1 VNELSQLRFAAVYA
15 YQYFTIGALQPYQ
28 KTLPCKMNFLSH
40 YYFDRTN
47 NDANVVMG
55 MVLPDLIKNAA
66 KEANLY
72 PQKNE
77 FLFKGNPDEE
87 NLLFGWK
94 RHLAV
99 DLLFH
104 SSNFFLEK
112 TTELKQLIKP
122 IVENTAVRP
131 SFLAHIGLE
140 LLLDHLLVTHNLVQ
154 VNHFYDKLE
163 AVKKESLSDFLEHCN
178 LKYPEVFF
186 NFLEKFISSKYLLSY
201 QKLENISYALNRICM
216 RLWPET
222 LNEKQLQQLTFE
234 LGIFKTVLEK
244 DYMDIFKEIEK
255 KLV

>member
-1 VNELSQLRFAAVYA
+1 
-15 YQYFTIGALQPYQ
+15 
-28 KTLPCKMNFLSH
+28 MNFLSH
-40 YYFDRTN
+40 YYFDRAN
-47 NDANVVMG
+47 IDANVVMG
-55 MVLPDLIKNAA
+55 TVLPDLVKNAS

-87 NLLFGWK
+87 NLLVGWK

-99 DLLFH
+99 DLFFH
-104 SSNFFLEK
+104 SSDFFLEK

-140 LLLDHLLVTHNLVQ
+140 LLLDHLLIEHNLIQ
-154 VNHFYDKLE
+154 VHHFYDKLNT
-163 AVKKESLSDFLEHCN
+163 VKKESLSDFLEHCK
-178 LKYPEVFF
+178 LKEPEVFF

-201 QKLENISYALNRICM
+201 QQLENISYALNRICM

-234 LGIFKTVLEK
+234 LGIFKAVLQK
-244 DYMDIFKEIEK
+244 DFMDIFKEIEG
-255 KLV
+255 KLA

>member
-1 VNELSQLRFAAVYA
+1 
-15 YQYFTIGALQPYQ
+15 
-28 KTLPCKMNFLSH
+28 MNFLSH

-55 MVLPDLIKNAA
+55 TVLPDLVKNAA
-66 KEANLY
+66 KESNLY

-87 NLLFGWK
+87 NLLLGWK

-112 TTELKQLIKP
+112 TTELKQHIKP
-122 IVENTAVRP
+122 IVENTPVRP

-140 LLLDHLLVTHNLVQ
+140 LLLDHLLIEHNLIQ
-154 VNHFYDKLE
+154 VKHFYEKLS
-163 AVKKESLSDFLEHCN
+163 AVKEESLSDFLAHCN
-178 LKYPEVFF
+178 LKNPEIFF

-222 LNEKQLQQLTFE
+222 LDEKQLQQLTLA

-244 DYMDIFKEIEK
+244 DFMDIFREIEE

>member
-1 VNELSQLRFAAVYA
+1 
-15 YQYFTIGALQPYQ
+15 
-28 KTLPCKMNFLSH
+28 MNFLSH
-40 YYFDRTN
+40 YYFDRAN
-47 NDANVVMG
+47 IDANVVMG
-55 MVLPDLIKNAA
+55 IVLPDLIKNAA

-87 NLLFGWK
+87 NLLIGWK
-94 RHLAV
+94 RHLVV
-99 DLLFH
+99 DLFFH

-140 LLLDHLLVTHNLVQ
+140 LLLDHLLIEHNLIQ
-154 VNHFYDKLE
+154 VNHFYDKLS
-163 AVKKESLSDFLEHCN
+163 AVKNESLSDFLEHCN
-178 LKYPEVFF
+178 LKNPAIFF

-222 LNEKQLQQLTFE
+222 LNEKQLQQLTFQ
-234 LGIFKTVLEK
+234 LGIFKAVLEK
-244 DYMDIFKEIEK
+244 DFMDIFEEIEG

>member
-1 VNELSQLRFAAVYA
+1 
-15 YQYFTIGALQPYQ
+15 
-28 KTLPCKMNFLSH
+28 MNFLSH

-47 NDANVVMG
+47 NNANVVMG
-55 MVLPDLIKNAA
+55 TVLPDLIKNAS

-87 NLLFGWK
+87 SLLVGWK

-99 DLLFH
+99 DLIFH

-140 LLLDHLLVTHNLVQ
+140 LLLDHLLVEHNLIR
-154 VNHFYDKLE
+154 VNHFYDQLN
-163 AVKKESLSDFLEHCN
+163 AIKKESLSDFLEHCN
-178 LKYPEVFF
+178 LKTPEVFF

-216 RLWPET
+216 RVWPET
-222 LNEKQLQQLTFE
+222 LSERQLNLLTLE
-234 LGIFKTVLEK
+234 LGIFKAVLQK
-244 DYMDIFKEIEK
+244 DFMEIFEEIEK
-255 KLV
+255 KL

>member
-1 VNELSQLRFAAVYA
+1 
-15 YQYFTIGALQPYQ
+15 
-28 KTLPCKMNFLSH
+28 MNFLSH

-47 NDANVVMG
+47 SDANVVMG
-55 MVLPDLIKNAA
+55 TVLPDLIKNAV

-77 FLFKGNPDEE
+77 FIFKGNPDEE
-87 NLLFGWK
+87 SLLLGWK
-94 RHLAV
+94 KHLAV

-122 IVENTAVRP
+122 IVENTTVRP

-140 LLLDHLLVTHNLVQ
+140 LLLDHLLVEQNLIQ
-154 VNHFYDKLE
+154 VNHFYENLS

-178 LKYPEVFF
+178 FKNPELFF

-216 RLWPET
+216 RLWPKT
-222 LNEKQLQQLTFE
+222 LEEKQLQQLTFE
-234 LGIFKTVLEK
+234 LGIFKTALK
-244 DYMDIFKEIEK
+244 NDYMDIFEEIEK
-255 KLV
+255 KL

>member
-1 VNELSQLRFAAVYA
+1 
-15 YQYFTIGALQPYQ
+15 
-28 KTLPCKMNFLSH
+28 MNFLSH
-40 YYFDRTN
+40 YYFDRTSD
-47 NDANVVMG
+47 DAYVVMG
-55 MVLPDLIKNAA
+55 TVLPDLIKNAS

-87 NLLFGWK
+87 SLLLGWK

-104 SSNFFLEK
+104 SSTFFLEK

-122 IVENTAVRP
+122 IVEDTAVRP

-140 LLLDHLLVTHNLVQ
+140 LLLDHLLVEQNLIQ

-163 AVKKESLSDFLEHCN
+163 KVKRESLSDFLEHGK
-178 LKYPEVFF
+178 LKNQEIFF
-186 NFLEKFISSKYLLSY
+186 NFLTKFISSKYLLSY

-216 RLWPET
+216 RVWPET
-222 LNEKQLQQLTFE
+222 LSERQLNLLTLE
-234 LGIFKTVLEK
+234 LGIFKAVLQK
-244 DYMDIFKEIEK
+244 DFMEIFKEIER
-255 KLV
+255 KL

>member
-1 VNELSQLRFAAVYA
+1 
-15 YQYFTIGALQPYQ
+15 
-28 KTLPCKMNFLSH
+28 MNFLSH

-47 NDANVVMG
+47 NDAHVVMG
-55 MVLPDLIKNAA
+55 TVLPDLVKNAA
-66 KEANLY
+66 KESNLY

-87 NLLFGWK
+87 NLLLGWK

-122 IVENTAVRP
+122 IVENTPFRP

-140 LLLDHLLVTHNLVQ
+140 LLLDHLLVEHNLIQ
-154 VNHFYDKLE
+154 VKHFYEKLS
-163 AVKKESLSDFLEHCN
+163 AVEEESLSDFLAHCN
-178 LKYPEVFF
+178 LKNPEVFF

-222 LNEKQLQQLTFE
+222 LDEKQLQQLTLA

-244 DYMDIFKEIEK
+244 DFMDIFREIEE

>member
-1 VNELSQLRFAAVYA
+1 
-15 YQYFTIGALQPYQ
+15 
-28 KTLPCKMNFLSH
+28 MNFLSH
-40 YYFDRTN
+40 YYFDRASE
-47 NDANVVMG
+47 DANVVMG
-55 MVLPDLIKNAA
+55 TVLPDLIKNAA

-87 NLLFGWK
+87 NLLAGWK

-99 DLLFH
+99 DLFFH
-104 SSNFFLEK
+104 SSHFFLEK

-122 IVENTAVRP
+122 IVENTLVRP

-140 LLLDHLLVTHNLVQ
+140 LLLDHLLIAHNLIQ
-154 VNHFYDKLE
+154 VHHFYDKLN

-178 LKYPEVFF
+178 LKQPEVFF

-201 QKLENISYALNRICM
+201 QQLENISYALNRICM

-222 LNEKQLQQLTFE
+222 LNEKQLQQLTLE
-234 LGIFKTVLEK
+234 LAV
-244 DYMDIFKEIEK
+244 FKEILQKDFMEIFEEIEGK
-255 KLV
+255 INL

>member
-1 VNELSQLRFAAVYA
+1 
-15 YQYFTIGALQPYQ
+15 
-28 KTLPCKMNFLSH
+28 MNFLSH
-40 YYFDRTN
+40 YYFDRTS
-47 NDANVVMG
+47 NDPNVVMG
-55 MVLPDLIKNAA
+55 TVLPDLIKNAA
-66 KEANLY
+66 KETNLY

-87 NLLFGWK
+87 SLLLGWK

-122 IVENTAVRP
+122 IIENTAVRP

-140 LLLDHLLVTHNLVQ
+140 LLLDHLLVEHNLVQ

-163 AVKKESLSDFLEHCN
+163 AVKKESLSDFIEHCN
-178 LKYPEVFF
+178 LKNPEVFF
-186 NFLEKFISSKYLLSY
+186 NFLTKFISSKYLLSY

-222 LNEKQLQQLTFE
+222 LNEKQLQQLTLT
-234 LGIFKTVLEK
+234 LGIFKAILEK
-244 DYMDIFKEIEK
+244 DYMDIFEEIKER
-255 KLV
+255 L

>member
-1 VNELSQLRFAAVYA
+1 
-15 YQYFTIGALQPYQ
+15 
-28 KTLPCKMNFLSH
+28 MNFLSH
-40 YYFDRTN
+40 YYFDRTSE
-47 NDANVVMG
+47 DANVVMG
-55 MVLPDLIKNAA
+55 TVLPDLIKNAS

-87 NLLFGWK
+87 SLLAGWK

-99 DLLFH
+99 DLFFH

-122 IVENTAVRP
+122 IVENTPVRP

-140 LLLDHLLVTHNLVQ
+140 LLLDHLLVKRNLIQ
-154 VNHFYDKLE
+154 VNHFYDKLGD
-163 AVKKESLSDFLEHCN
+163 VNKDSLSDFLEHCK
-178 LKYPEVFF
+178 LKEPKVFF

-222 LNEKQLQQLTFE
+222 LNEIQLQQLTFE
-234 LGIFKTVLEK
+234 LGIFKEVLQK
-244 DYMDIFKEIEK
+244 DFMDIFKEIEGK
-255 KLV
+255 INL

>member
-1 VNELSQLRFAAVYA
+1 MVNIYTLG
-15 YQYFTIGALQPYQ
+15 FTTCK

-40 YYFDRTN
+40 YYFDRAN
-47 NDANVVMG
+47 ADANVVMG
-55 MVLPDLIKNAA
+55 TVLPDLIKNAS
-66 KEANLY
+66 KDANLY

-87 NLLFGWK
+87 NLLTGWK

-99 DLLFH
+99 DLFFH

-140 LLLDHLLVTHNLVQ
+140 LLLDHLLVEHNLIQ
-154 VNHFYDKLE
+154 VNHFYDKLN
-163 AVKKESLSDFLEHCN
+163 AVKKESLSDFLEHCK
-178 LKYPEVFF
+178 LKDPDVFF
-186 NFLEKFISSKYLLSY
+186 SFLEKFISSKYLLSY

-222 LNEKQLQQLTFE
+222 LSEKQLHQLTFE
-234 LGIFKTVLEK
+234 LGIFKTALEK
-244 DYMDIFKEIEK
+244 DYMDIFKEIER
-255 KLV
+255 KLD

>member
-1 VNELSQLRFAAVYA
+1 
-15 YQYFTIGALQPYQ
+15 
-28 KTLPCKMNFLSH
+28 MNFLSH

-55 MVLPDLIKNAA
+55 TVLPDLVKNAA
-66 KEANLY
+66 KESNLY

-87 NLLFGWK
+87 NLLLGWK

-122 IVENTAVRP
+122 IVENTPIRP

-140 LLLDHLLVTHNLVQ
+140 LLLDHLLIEHNLIQ
-154 VNHFYDKLE
+154 VKHFYEKLS
-163 AVKKESLSDFLEHCN
+163 AVKEESLSDFLAHCN
-178 LKYPEVFF
+178 LKNPEIFF

-222 LNEKQLQQLTFE
+222 LDEKQLQQLTLA

-244 DYMDIFKEIEK
+244 DFMDIFREIEEK
-255 KLV
+255 IV